1 MAFVHLLTRYSKSMS
16 RYQTALIY
24 VAYKQCV
31 TPASVAPMFGHF
43 DPAKDLDN
51 KVTALICNCI
61 RRGHLS
67 PLEHVQLT
75 FNIEDISRVAS
86 HQLVRH
92 RIASYS
98 QQSQRYTEMEMSAW
112 GLGNVHLPPKVWD
125 WYDKHQE
132 AAKNL
137 ELALAAYD
145 QMIRDGVPSED
156 ARYILPEGTTSNIVV
171 TMNLRSLLHFFNERL
186 CSSAQEEIRD
196 IAGQMAELTTE
207 MFPWLSEFIG
217 PKCIGSDHCLNS
229 AEPDAPLCEEHY
241 RWRDDEDE

>member
-1 MAFVHLLTRYSKSMS
+1 MAFVHPLNCYTKSMS
-16 RYQTALIY
+16 LYQTALIY
-24 VAYKQCV
+24 AAYRQCMLSENV
-31 TPASVAPMFGHF
+31 VYMFEHF
-43 DPAKDLDN
+43 DPSKDLDD

-75 FNIEDISRVAS
+75 FAIEDISRVAS

-98 QQSQRYTEMEMSAW
+98 QQSQRYTESAW

-145 QMIRDGVPSED
+145 QMIQDGVPSED

-207 MFPWLSEFIG
+207 IFPWLSEFIG

-241 RWRDDEDE
+241 RWRDEDE